1 MAAPQALAI
10 AAPGRSA
17 LTFGQLLVQLEQA
30 AGTLN
35 RLGLARNERIA
46 IVLPNGAEMARE
58 FAAIENL
65 SEAETQQLLVQERP

>member
-1 MAAPQALAI
+1 MNSDFHLSSLFEVIKRVSMAAPQALAI

-35 RLGLARNERIA
+35 RLGLGRNEHIA
-46 IVLPNGAEMARE
+46 IG
-58 FAAIENL
+58 
-65 SEAETQQLLVQERP
+65 S